1 MSEIRIP
8 FILVADD
15 DAEDRMLVKEAFE
28 EANGPGHIRFV
39 NDGEELLHYL
49 QHTGKFSDQ
58 EKYPSPQ
65 LILLDLNMP
74 RKDGKEALTEIKA
87 AEHLRGIP
95 VVVLTTCVAE
105 QEVRAIYA
113 LGANSF
119 IVKPTSYTG
128 LVKIM
133 KSLCA
138 YWFRTVLL
146 PDTNSCKLLLQ
157 E

>member
-1 MSEIRIP
+1 MSEIRLP

-28 EANGPGHIRFV
+28 ETHEAGHIRFV
-39 NDGEELLHYL
+39 NDGEELIDYL

-58 EKYPSPQ
+58 KKYPTPQ

-74 RKDGKEALTEIKA
+74 RKDGKEALREIKG
-87 AEHLRGIP
+87 AEHLRSIP
-95 VVVLTTCVAE
+95 VVVLTTCLEE

-119 IVKPTSYTG
+119 IVKPTSYTV

-133 KSLCA
+133 KSLSA
-138 YWFRTVLL
+138 YWFSTVML
-146 PDTNSCKLLLQ
+146 PDHNSFKLLLQ